1 MCAFYNGAGSHL
13 TKTQVLALTQTPAV
27 ADPPLQFTA
36 PVYQTYSED
45 NSSQDFE
52 ELNRLM
58 WAAGEIVPT
67 SVINGAFVLA
77 TIASITPNAG
87 AAAGGTNIVIKGTDF
102 GGTTGVTI
110 GAVACTNVK
119 VVDSHTITATS
130 PAKTAGTYD
139 VVVQDDAGNVTAT
152 AAFTTS

>member
-1 MCAFYNGAGSHL
+1 MCAFYNGAGSRL

-45 NSSQDFE
+45 NDPRDFE
-52 ELNRLM
+52 DLNRVM
-58 WAAGEIVPT
+58 WTTGEVVPT
-67 SVINGAFVLA
+67 SVINGAFVPA
-77 TIASITPNAG
+77 TIASITPAAG
-87 AAAGGTNIVIKGTDF
+87 AAAGGTAITIRGTDF
-102 GGTTGVTI
+102 GGTIGVTI
-110 GAVACTNVK
+110 GAVACTSVK
-119 VVDSHTITATS
+119 VIDSKTITAVS